1 MDIIWSK
8 KAGET
13 FQRNIDYLKE
23 NWTEV
28 EVKKFVTRVFTY
40 LETLSEEPLISRKTY
55 KTKNTHIGFIIP
67 HISVVYRIKPK
78 KDILEI
84 VTFIDNRQS
93 SKKKRRF
100 L

>member
-13 FQRNIDYLKE
+13 FQKNIDYLKE
-23 NWTEV
+23 NWTET
-28 EVKKFVTRVFTY
+28 EVRKFVTRVFSY
-40 LETLSEEPLISRKTY
+40 LETLSEKPFISRKTY
-55 KTKNTHIGFIIP
+55 KTKNTHIGIIIP

-78 KDILEI
+78 SGTLEI

-93 SKKKRRF
+93 RKKKKR
-100 L
+100 LL